1 MFDLVFRNARVVDGT
16 GAPWFHADV
25 AVEGDRIAR
34 IGTMSDATAR
44 RTVDV
49 AGNVLAPGFVDL
61 HTHSDFTLPLFPRA
75 EAMVRQG
82 VTTQLVGNC
91 GFSPFPLRN
100 DRLDLLRS
108 YASFLDAGLPWDWK
122 DVAGYLVFL
131 ERLPLACNV
140 ALQVGHGAVRIAV
153 MGFES
158 RPPRPSEL
166 AQMETFV
173 ARAMEAGVFGLSSG
187 LVYPPG
193 SYAATEELAALA
205 RVASR
210 YGAFY
215 STHIRSEGDL
225 LLEAID
231 EALTVG
237 RQAEVPVQIS
247 HLKASAR
254 RNWGRTKEALDM
266 IDRARAAGQ
275 DVMADQH
282 PYAAGSTTLAAILPQ
297 RLMGGGIEQML
308 ARLQDPDQR
317 ARVAQEV
324 AELRTDFDLDTIM
337 IGYVPGDTNKQY
349 EGMMLTEV
357 AALRGEPPAMA
368 ALHLLQAERGSIQM
382 ISFGMCEDDVRAVM
396 RHPAVAVASDGW
408 TLSPAAGGKPH
419 PRSYGT
425 YSRVLGKYVREEQML
440 TLEEAVRKMTSLPA
454 GRLRMHDLGL
464 IRPGFRADLVVFDP
478 ERISERATY
487 RDPHRFCDGVMNVM
501 ANGQLV
507 IDGGQDTGA
516 RAGRVLRRDVE
527 QLRR

>member
-1 MFDLVFRNARVVDGT
+1 MFDLLFKDARVVDGT
-16 GAPWFHADV
+16 GAPWFQADV
-25 AVEGDRIAR
+25 AVEDGRIVR
-34 IGTMSDATAR
+34 IGSISDATAR

-91 GFSPFPLRN
+91 GFSPFPLCK
-100 DRLDLLRS
+100 DRLDLLR
-108 YASFLDAGLPWDWK
+108 AHTAFLDAGLPWDWK
-122 DVAGYLVFL
+122 DAAGYLALL
-131 ERLPLACNV
+131 ERLPLACNI
-140 ALQVGHGAVRIAV
+140 ALQIGHGAVRIAV

-158 RPPRPSEL
+158 HQPGPSEL
-166 AQMETFV
+166 AQMEAIV
-173 ARAMEAGVFGLSSG
+173 ASAMEAGVFGLSTG
-187 LVYPPG
+187 LAYPP
-193 SYAATEELAALA
+193 SCYAATDELVALA
-205 RVASR
+205 RVVSR

-215 STHIRSEGDL
+215 STHVRSEGDR

-237 RQAEVPVQIS
+237 LQAEVPVQIS
-247 HLKASAR
+247 HLKVAAR
-254 RNWGRTKEALDM
+254 RNWGRAKEALGM

-275 DVMADQH
+275 DVTADQH
-282 PYAAGSTTLAAILPQ
+282 PYTSGSTTLTAILPQ
-297 RLMGGGIEQML
+297 QLMEGGMEQML
-308 ARLQDPDQR
+308 TRLQDPDQR
-317 ARVAQEV
+317 ARVAKEV

-337 IGYVPGDTNKQY
+337 IGCLPGDTNKQY
-349 EGMMLTEV
+349 EGMMLTEI
-357 AALRGEPPAMA
+357 AALRGESPAMA

-382 ISFGMCEDDVRAVM
+382 VSFGMCDGDLRAVM
-396 RHPAVAVASDGW
+396 QHPAVAVASDGW

-425 YSRVLGKYVREEQML
+425 YARALGKYVREEQVL

-454 GRLRMHDLGL
+454 WRLRMRDIGL

-478 ERISERATY
+478 EKISEHATY
-487 RDPHRFCDGVMNVM
+487 RDPHRFCDGVISVM

-507 IDGGQDTGA
+507 IDGGHDTGA
-516 RAGRVLRRDVE
+516 NAGRVLRRDVA
-527 QLRR
+527 